1 MMGMTTCWWAARRLD
16 RYIDADP
23 SARLSTT
30 EVRRLE
36 RHAATCRRCAA
47 DLAERQRVHESL
59 RRVGTRRITD
69 PAALER
75 LDAVAAQLR
84 TSGSGLL

>member
-1 MMGMTTCWWAARRLD
+1 MRGMTTCWWAARRLD

-23 SARLSTT
+23 SAQLSTV
-30 EVRRLE
+30 EVQRLE

-47 DLAERQRVHESL
+47 DIAERQGLNESL
-59 RRVGTRRITD
+59 RRVGTRRLE
-69 PAALER
+69 PEALER

-84 TSGSGLL
+84 TSGTGSL

>member
-1 MMGMTTCWWAARRLD
+1 MMDLTTCWWAARRLD

-23 SARLSTT
+23 SAQLSTA
-30 EVRRLE
+30 EVQRLQ

-47 DLAERQRVHESL
+47 ELAERQRVHASL
-59 RRVGTRRITD
+59 RRFGTRDLTE

-84 TSGSGLL
+84 TTGKGSL

>member
-23 SARLSTT
+23 SAMLDAA
-30 EVRRLE
+30 EAQRLE

-47 DLAERQRVHESL
+47 DLAERQRVQESL
-59 RRVGTRRITD
+59 RGFGARRLTE
-69 PAALER
+69 PASLER
-75 LDAVAAQLR
+75 LDAIAAELR
-84 TSGSGLL
+84 SSGSEAS